1 MTGTATL
8 EKWRRVLALVVAG
21 SFFGYALAQD
31 AGEAQEPD
39 EQDAPAETAP
49 VTESGG
55 EDAGEGDAGEGDAG
69 EGDAAGDAADA
80 ESEAAGDPGIDPAF
94 DPDIYDPEL
103 DDQTYEGDDDVFVP
117 TEEIPADEPIPFPSD
132 I

>member
-1 MTGTATL
+1 
-8 EKWRRVLALVVAG
+8 
-21 SFFGYALAQD
+21 
-31 AGEAQEPD
+31 GEAQEPD
-39 EQDAPAETAP
+39 EQAETAP

-55 EDAGEGDAGEGDAG
+55 ADAG
-69 EGDAAGDAADA
+69 EGDAASDASDA

>member
-1 MTGTATL
+1 MTGTATVERL
-8 EKWRRVLALVVAG
+8 RKFLALVVAG
-21 SFFGYALAQD
+21 GLFGHALAQD
-31 AGEAQEPD
+31 AGEAEEPAEQE
-39 EQDAPAETAP
+39 AAAETAP
-49 VTESGG
+49 ATQPGG
-55 EDAGEGDAGEGDAG
+55 EDAGEGDT
-69 EGDAAGDAADA
+69 AGDAADA

>member
-1 MTGTATL
+1 MTGTARL
-8 EKWRRVLALVVAG
+8 DRLRKILVLVVAG

-31 AGEAQEPD
+31 AGQEPPA
-39 EQDAPAETAP
+39 EEDAAAETAP
-49 VTESGG
+49 ATDTGVEAASE
-55 EDAGEGDAGEGDAG
+55 EDE
-69 EGDAAGDAADA
+69 AGDAADA
-80 ESEAAGDPGIDPAF
+80 EGDTAADPGIDPAF

>member
-1 MTGTATL
+1 MTGTATV
-8 EKWRRVLALVVAG
+8 ENFRKTLALLVAA

-31 AGEAQEPD
+31 AGDAQEPV
-39 EQDAPAETAP
+39 EEDAAAEA
-49 VTESGG
+49 ESGTEADG
-55 EDAGEGDAGEGDAG
+55 ADAG

-80 ESEAAGDPGIDPAF
+80 ESEAAGDPGLDPAF

>member
-31 AGEAQEPD
+31 AGEAQESD

-55 EDAGEGDAGEGDAG
+55 EDAG

>member
-1 MTGTATL
+1 M
-8 EKWRRVLALVVAG
+8 EKFRKILALAVAG

-31 AGEAQEPD
+31 AGEAPEPGG
-39 EQDAPAETAP
+39 EDAAAETAP
-49 VTESGG
+49 STESGG
-55 EDAGEGDAGEGDAG
+55 ADAG

-80 ESEAAGDPGIDPAF
+80 ESEPAGDPGIDPAF

>member
-1 MTGTATL
+1 MTGTAIL
-8 EKWRRVLALVVAG
+8 DRLRKILALVVAG
-21 SFFGYALAQD
+21 GFLGYALAQD
-31 AGEAQEPD
+31 AGQEQEPA
-39 EQDAPAETAP
+39 EQDDAAAETTPA
-49 VTESGG
+49 T
-55 EDAGEGDAGEGDAG
+55 DAGV
-69 EGDAAGDAADA
+69 DAASEEDEAGGPADA
-80 ESEAAGDPGIDPAF
+80 EDDAAADPGIDPAF

>member
-1 MTGTATL
+1 MTGIATS
-8 EKWRRVLALVVAG
+8 ERFRTVFALVLTA

-31 AGEAQEPD
+31 AGQEEEPG
-39 EQDAPAETAP
+39 EQDPAVETAP
-49 VTESGG
+49 ATDAGG
-55 EDAGEGDAGEGDAG
+55 EDVSEDDDAGG
-69 EGDAAGDAADA
+69 AADA
-80 ESEAAGDPGIDPAF
+80 EGGSAGDPDTDPAF

>member
-1 MTGTATL
+1 MAGTATL
-8 EKWRRVLALVVAG
+8 EKFKKILALAVAG

-31 AGEAQEPD
+31 AGEAQEQG
-39 EQDAPAETAP
+39 EQDAAAETAP
-49 VTESGG
+49 PTESGG
-55 EDAGEGDAGEGDAG
+55 ADAG

-80 ESEAAGDPGIDPAF
+80 DSKAAGDPGIDPAF
-94 DPDIYDPEL
+94 DPDVYDPEL

>member
-1 MTGTATL
+1 MTGTARL
-8 EKWRRVLALVVAG
+8 DRLRKILVLVVAG

-31 AGEAQEPD
+31 AGQEPSA
-39 EQDAPAETAP
+39 EQDAAAETAP
-49 VTESGG
+49 ATDTGVEAASEEDEEEEAGG
-55 EDAGEGDAGEGDAG
+55 
-69 EGDAAGDAADA
+69 AADA
-80 ESEAAGDPGIDPAF
+80 EGDTAADPGIDPAF